1 MLDTSVLF
9 SLAGEWPVV
18 LHLVN
23 HPVILNGELPRDT
36 AGCNHHSA
44 CFTPLCC
51 LRGMSFSFCI
61 GRNKGRVFCAAR
73 VVCQQTDRVCGSRIR
88 LKKSRQFSSL
98 PFGVQYIKIK
108 RKSELFRQ
116 FAYTD
121 CYRN

>member
-51 LRGMSFSFCI
+51 LRGMPPFLFALA
-61 GRNKGRVFCAAR
+61 GAR
-73 VVCQQTDRVCGSRIR
+73 AVCFVR
-88 LKKSRQFSSL
+88 LVLCVSRQIVFVEVE
-98 PFGVQYIKIK
+98 F
-108 RKSELFRQ
+108 
-116 FAYTD
+116 D
-121 CYRN
+121 